1 MSVRPLAAMA
11 LVAMLAPA
19 CGTPS
24 EVAAD
29 ARLQVRGSVVTQDGS
44 PISDAPVVMV
54 KEIGVDEF
62 LSGATTVL
70 TTWGFA
76 CVTEAAV
83 DPCGEYDHRTATDG
97 EGTFAFDLRGA
108 DVRSGFGTASTMT
121 LTAAGPASEG
131 QRTGPATSLSFL
143 VQRELLDLPELR
155 LWEPELH
162 VSQEGGRLTVT
173 WPTLPTDLSADASY
187 EAVAVDE
194 QGRPVWTL
202 TDGSAGVD
210 VRVLED
216 VRGGV
221 AVQASAETVVD
232 ERRSDVVYR
241 SGQLPVEGPGAPPS
255 RGASCSATDGEHAEA
270 FVPCPLTDGD
280 LGTLA
285 DVDLDV
291 DCPEG
296 QTQCPHPPDS
306 AIVLDLGSS
315 GPRSLVVLRGDED
328 DLVIDVSDDGTTWT
342 QVIAVEMEATQV
354 AVPLPPGTT
363 GRYLRVRGAVGDVG
377 QFAEISVW

>member
-1 MSVRPLAAMA
+1 MSVKPLIALALAA
-11 LVAMLAPA
+11 VAATA

-24 EVAAD
+24 EVATD
-29 ARLQVRGSVVTQDGS
+29 ARLQVRGVVTHQDGS
-44 PISDAPVVMV
+44 PVSEAPVVLV

-62 LSGATTVL
+62 LSGATTAL

-76 CVTEAAV
+76 CVTDADV
-83 DPCGEYDHRTATDG
+83 DPCGEYDHRTTSGGDG
-97 EGTFAFDLRGA
+97 SFAFDLRGA

-121 LTAAGPASEG
+121 LTTAGPAGEG
-131 QRTGPATSLSFL
+131 QRSGSATSLSFL
-143 VQRELLDLPELR
+143 VQRERLDLPELR
-155 LWEPELH
+155 LWEPELR
-162 VSQEGGRLTVT
+162 VSQEDGRLTVN
-173 WPTLPTDLSADASY
+173 WPTLPADLSADASY
-187 EAVAVDE
+187 EAVAVDA

-241 SGQLPVEGPGAPPS
+241 SAQVAVEGPGAPPS
-255 RGASCSATDGEHAEA
+255 RGVACSATDGEHVET

-285 DVDLDV
+285 DVELDV
-291 DCPEG
+291 DCPDG
-296 QTQCPHPPDS
+296 QTQCPQPADS
-306 AIVLDLGSS
+306 AIVLDLGGS

-328 DLVIDVSDDGTTWT
+328 DLAIDVSEGATTWT
-342 QVIAVEMEATQV
+342 EVATVEMEASHV
-354 AVPLPPGTT
+354 VVPLPPGTT
-363 GRYLRVRGAVGDVG
+363 GRFLRVRGAVGGVG
-377 QFAEISVW
+377 QLAEISVW

>member
-1 MSVRPLAAMA
+1 MSVRPLVALALAAV
-11 LVAMLAPA
+11 VASA

-29 ARLQVRGSVVTQDGS
+29 ARLQVRGSVAHQDGS
-44 PISDAPVVMV
+44 PVSGTPVVLV

-76 CVTEAAV
+76 CVTEADV
-83 DPCGEYDHRTATDG
+83 DPCGEYDHRTTTDA
-97 EGTFAFDLRGA
+97 EGSFAFDLHGA

-121 LTAAGPASEG
+121 LTAAGPAGEG
-131 QRTGPATSLSFL
+131 QRTGPATSMSFL
-143 VQRELLDLPELR
+143 VQRDLLDLPGVR
-155 LWEPELH
+155 LWEPELR
-162 VSQEGGRLTVT
+162 VSQEGGRLTAS
-173 WPTLPTDLSADASY
+173 WPTLPADLSADPSY
-187 EAVAVDE
+187 EAVVVDE

-241 SGQLPVEGPGAPPS
+241 SGQMAVEGPGAPPS
-255 RGASCSATDGEHAEA
+255 RGAACSATDGEHVEA
-270 FVPCPLTDGD
+270 VLPCPLTDGD
-280 LGTLA
+280 LSTLA
-285 DVDLDV
+285 DVDLEV
-291 DCPEG
+291 DCPDG

-306 AIVLDLGSS
+306 AVVLDLDSS

-328 DLVIDVSDDGTTWT
+328 DVVIDMSDDGTTWT
-342 QVIAVEMEATQV
+342 EVIAVEMEATQV
-354 AVPLPPGTT
+354 AVPLPSGTS
-363 GRYLRVRGAVGDVG
+363 GRYLRVRSAVGDVG
-377 QFAEISVW
+377 GFAEISVW

>member
-1 MSVRPLAAMA
+1 MSVRRLAALA
-11 LVAMLAPA
+11 LAAVAASA

-29 ARLQVRGSVVTQDGS
+29 ARLQVRGSVVHGDGVAVS
-44 PISDAPVVMV
+44 EAPVVLV
-54 KEIGVDEF
+54 KEVGVDEF

-83 DPCGEYDHRTATDG
+83 DPCGEYDHRTTTDG
-97 EGTFAFDLRGA
+97 DGSFAFALRGS

-121 LTAAGPASEG
+121 LTAAGPAAQG
-131 QRTGPATSLSFL
+131 QRAGAATSLSFL
-143 VQRELLDLPELR
+143 VQQELLELPQLR
-155 LWEPELH
+155 LWEPELR
-162 VSQEGGRLTVT
+162 VSQVGGRLTVG
-173 WPTLPTDLSADASY
+173 WPTLPADLSADASY
-187 EAVAVDE
+187 EAVVVDE

-221 AVQASAETVVD
+221 AVQARAETVVD

-241 SGQLPVEGPGAPPS
+241 SAQVAVEGPGTPPS
-255 RGASCSATDGEHAEA
+255 RGAACSATHADHVEA

-296 QTQCPHPPDS
+296 QTHCPHPPDS

-315 GPRSLVVLRGDED
+315 GPRALVVLRGDED
-328 DLVIDVSDDGTTWT
+328 DLAIDVSDDGTTWT
-342 QVIAVEMEATQV
+342 EVITVEMEATQV
-354 AVPLPPGTT
+354 PVALPPGTT
-363 GRYLRVRGAVGDVG
+363 GRYLRVRGAVADVG